1 MRQPSKKYQFEEET
15 LGATASVASF
25 IVDLGFQDLPHEAVQ
40 QAKQLILDYFGVT
53 LAASTSP
60 IAQILK
66 EYLSETGGKPQATI
80 IGLPLKVPCPDAAW
94 ANGTLGHALDFDDA
108 SIKLPAAIHPTVDTL
123 PAALS
128 VGEAFNVGG
137 RDVLTA
143 FILGIEVASKI
154 DRSMRGSAE
163 KGWHGTGTFGTLAAT
178 AASGKMLKLTVEEM
192 EHAIGVAAS
201 AAGGLTSN
209 FGTMTKP
216 FHAGQASRNGVVA
229 ALLAKK
235 GFTSSKN
242 ILEKHRGFGQVF
254 GRGLDEKY
262 VKENL
267 GKPWE
272 ILDPGIHIKPYPS
285 CAITHAAIEITLK
298 LARERNITPEQV
310 DLVEVRWEYGKV
322 DLRGHFFRKP
332 RTGLEAKFSLE
343 FCIAIALLEGKATLD
358 EFTDTRASEH
368 QVQQMIERIRIV
380 PSKEESEGSY
390 KEIASLK
397 TPLKTSVKIRMKNGK
412 EYGELVEFPRG
423 FGRKNP
429 LTTEEL
435 ETKFRSCSKYA
446 LPPEMVD
453 EIIRAISNLENVKIH
468 QLMSLLHP

>member
-1 MRQPSKKYQFEEET
+1 M
-15 LGATASVASF
+15 
-25 IVDLGFQDLPHEAVQ
+25 
-40 QAKQLILDYFGVT
+40 
-53 LAASTSP
+53 
-60 IAQILK
+60 
-66 EYLSETGGKPQATI
+66 
-80 IGLPLKVPCPDAAW
+80 
-94 ANGTLGHALDFDDA
+94 
-108 SIKLPAAIHPTVDTL
+108 
-123 PAALS
+123 
-128 VGEAFNVGG
+128 
-137 RDVLTA
+137 TA

-178 AASGKMLKLTVEEM
+178 AAAGKVLKLTFEEM

-201 AAGGLTSN
+201 TAGGLTSN

-216 FHAGQASRNGVVA
+216 LHAGQASRNGVVA

-272 ILDPGIHIKPYPS
+272 ILDPGVHIKPYPS

-298 LARERNITPEQV
+298 LAREHNITPEQV
-310 DLVEVRWEYGKV
+310 DLIEVTWEYGKV

-358 EFTDTRASEH
+358 EFTDAKASEH
-368 QVQQMIERIRIV
+368 RVQQMIERIRIV
-380 PSKEESEGSY
+380 PNSKEESEGTY
-390 KEIASLK
+390 KEIASLRTPLK
-397 TPLKTSVKIRMKNGK
+397 TSVKEIASLRTPLKTSVKIRMKNGS
-412 EYGELVEFPRG
+412 EYAELVEYPRG

-429 LTTEEL
+429 LTQKQIED
-435 ETKFRSCSKYA
+435 KFSNCARNI
-446 LPPEMVD
+446 LQPEKAE
-453 EIIRAISNLENVKIH
+453 EIIRVVNNLENMKIH
-468 QLMSLLHP
+468 QLMPLLCS

>member
-1 MRQPSKKYQFEEET
+1 
-15 LGATASVASF
+15 
-25 IVDLGFQDLPHEAVQ
+25 
-40 QAKQLILDYFGVT
+40 
-53 LAASTSP
+53 
-60 IAQILK
+60 
-66 EYLSETGGKPQATI
+66 
-80 IGLPLKVPCPDAAW
+80 
-94 ANGTLGHALDFDDA
+94 
-108 SIKLPAAIHPTVDTL
+108 
-123 PAALS
+123 LS
-128 VGEAFNVGG
+128 VGEALNVGG
-137 RDVLTA
+137 RDLLTA

-178 AASGKMLKLTVEEM
+178 AAAGKVLKLTFEEM

-201 AAGGLTSN
+201 TAGGLTSN

-216 FHAGQASRNGVVA
+216 LHAGQASRNGVVA

-272 ILDPGIHIKPYPS
+272 ILDPGVHIKPYPS

-298 LARERNITPEQV
+298 LAREHNITPEQV
-310 DLVEVRWEYGKV
+310 DLIEVTWEYGKV

-358 EFTDTRASEH
+358 EFTDAKASEH
-368 QVQQMIERIRIV
+368 RVQQMIERIRIV

-390 KEIASLK
+390 KEIASLR
-397 TPLKTSVKIRMKNGK
+397 TPLKTSVKIRMKNGN
-412 EYGELVEFPRG
+412 EYGELVEYPRG

-435 ETKFRSCSKYA
+435 ETKFRSCSKNA
-446 LPPEMVD
+446 LPPEKVD
-453 EIIRAISNLENVKIH
+453 EIIQLITNLEDVETHK
-468 QLMSLLHP
+468 LMSLLCS